1 MFEYINGWEW
11 LPIVLF
17 TFVGFLMIQLVKD
30 IEMTWLGVIVL
41 TMIMVIAY
49 STSENNQAKAFVL
62 QRFNE
67 GQAIECGLW
76 RGESALIDS
85 HNGWK
90 YVPNLGFVKGD
101 QIQNDPGICNVIA
114 QEAPEPSVVPYAFAL
129 VFELM
134 LVFGLRMPIQK
145 ALRDEEDEHEPEPE

>member
-17 TFVGFLMIQLVKD
+17 TFAGFLMIQFVKD

-41 TMIMVIAY
+41 TMIMFIAY
-49 STSENNQAKAFVL
+49 GTSANNQAKAFVL
-62 QRFNE
+62 QHFNE
-67 GQAIECGLW
+67 GQSIECGLW
-76 RGESALIDS
+76 RGESALINS

-90 YVPNLGFVKGD
+90 HVPNLGFVKGD
-101 QIQNDPGICNVIA
+101 QIHNDLGVCNVIA
-114 QEAPEPSVVPYAFAL
+114 QKTPEPSVVPYGFAL

-134 LVFGLRMPIQK
+134 LAFGLRMPVQK
-145 ALRDEEDEHEPEPE
+145 ALRDEEDKS